1 MLGRRCSRALV
12 PRPAARRASARSTP
26 KPDNT
31 TSTPTPPA
39 PATEATAEPAPPPSD
54 PGPRHACT
62 TPDPAP
68 GALARRLEDAT
79 EDALLAGGRAGRR
92 AVLEDAGFGAE
103 LKARMLRRLAD
114 APPWPGGRG
123 EEAAVLRGM
132 PAAKAPR
139 GGGRVG
145 PGWKVAGARDR
156 AAAYPALRRREVAG
170 LSEEERQAMKREWRE
185 RFTAGARAVPNS
197 ITGLAALANERI
209 EDAIARGQFKNIAR
223 GQGVERD
230 PRADNPFID
239 TTEYIMNKMIKRQAI
254 VPPWIEKQQEL
265 SKAAAVFRTRLRQDW
280 SRHAARMVAAQGGS
294 LEEQLR
300 RADEYARAEAVH
312 NPKRRRSEHMSGSA
326 TATDDDDDD
335 DDAVTVAVRP
345 FRDAAWEAAER
356 AFLNLSVAKLNALA
370 RSYNLMAPALAKKP
384 YFSLARELES
394 CFADVAPGLAE
405 SIRTRAAR
413 PARSPLD
420 PAEGRRAPGLWARL
434 GGRGCTTVTRL
445 HESQAPHYGLREM
458 WRDFWR
464 KRAR

>member
-1 MLGRRCSRALV
+1 MPVSESSDVINTQSSTLYGSQEVPAWTLGSSLRCMPLRMAWHRTARDPGKMGSRGPGDGVGLVGSEPHDQRRGAKDGAQFGFYNGTVPYHTVLCAVPCVIGEAKSPSPCPSHQTANMLGRRCSRALV

-197 ITGLAALANERI
+197 ITGLAALANERY
-209 EDAIARGQFKNIAR
+209 G
-223 GQGVERD
+223 
-230 PRADNPFID
+230 
-239 TTEYIMNKMIKRQAI
+239 
-254 VPPWIEKQQEL
+254 
-265 SKAAAVFRTRLRQDW
+265 
-280 SRHAARMVAAQGGS
+280 
-294 LEEQLR
+294 
-300 RADEYARAEAVH
+300 
-312 NPKRRRSEHMSGSA
+312 
-326 TATDDDDDD
+326 
-335 DDAVTVAVRP
+335 
-345 FRDAAWEAAER
+345 
-356 AFLNLSVAKLNALA
+356 LSVPL
-370 RSYNLMAPALAKKP
+370 
-384 YFSLARELES
+384 
-394 CFADVAPGLAE
+394 GLG
-405 SIRTRAAR
+405 
-413 PARSPLD
+413 LG
-420 PAEGRRAPGLWARL
+420 EGG
-434 GGRGCTTVTRL
+434 
-445 HESQAPHYGLREM
+445 
-458 WRDFWR
+458 
-464 KRAR
+464 